1 MKDLVKQYLDRDIS
15 RRKLMTGLSAV
26 GMTTVAAEAMAQSL
40 APFAASAKDSTPNG
54 AMRDA
59 MREMTATGGMLYVQ
73 QLKAAGVKFIFANPS
88 TGDAP
93 IYDALV
99 SERSIQL
106 IKGIQEGACVAMGDG
121 YARMSGKIAIVQVAG
136 VGLPNALTQMVNTF
150 KDHIP
155 MLLTIGSFGRNKV
168 GADTTQDYDFQNDMV
183 SPITK
188 WRWTPMTGMSVP
200 ESTRRAI
207 KFASTPPAG
216 PVFLSIPDDVLRAPA
231 TGTIMDQALFDV
243 PMEIRPRKT
252 DVEKAAR
259 MLIEAQNPLLS
270 VGDEIT
276 LCQGEKEVLELA
288 ELLGLPV
295 SGEAQFGS
303 WSKPFPTRNPLYI
316 GPTLRT
322 MRFPGEVDV
331 HLNVGSHYSEIPMR
345 GAKLISIRQDP
356 TSLARVTPVD
366 LPMVADVRLAT
377 IDLIEAVK
385 SMATASRLK
394 EIAEVRAARTGE
406 YTKKQREFLQQIS
419 KSAANVASSIRRE
432 RLAFELETGIDK
444 EAIYVTDCDSGKAM
458 DPLMAFGGSDKTY
471 VSTGPNILGWGVA
484 ASFGV
489 KLARPDRPVVSILGD
504 GSMQFGGPQPLWSMA
519 RYQAPVTVIVYN
531 NRSYNNERNR
541 IWTFGQG
548 AQLKE
553 GVDMLCYNG
562 SPDIDFA
569 KAASAFGVEGEVVS
583 EPDKIT
589 ASLDRAKRANIEG
602 RPYLLDIHVDR
613 DGVGAASTWYPRYSI
628 ADQRTK
634 KV

>member
-1 MKDLVKQYLDRDIS
+1 MKHLIKQYLDQGIS
-15 RRKLMTGLSAV
+15 RRKLMAGLSAV
-26 GMTTVAAEAMAQSL
+26 GMSSVAAKAMAQSL
-40 APFAASAKDSTPNG
+40 APAAAPAKAAAAEG
-54 AMRDA
+54 AV
-59 MREMTATGGMLYVQ
+59 REMKGTGGELYIQ
-73 QLKAAGVKFIFANPS
+73 QLKAAGVRYIFANPS

-99 SERSIQL
+99 NERSIQL

-121 YARMSGKIAIVQVAG
+121 YARMSGKTAVVQVAG
-136 VGLPNALTQMVNTF
+136 VGLPNALTQMVNTY
-150 KDHIP
+150 KDKIP
-155 MLLTIGSFGRNKV
+155 MLLTIASFARNNV
-168 GADTTQDYDFQNDMV
+168 GADTTQDYDFQNDMA

-188 WRWTPMTGMSVP
+188 WRWTPMTGTNVP

-216 PVFLSIPDDVLRAPA
+216 PVFLSIPEDVLRGAA
-231 TGTIMDQALFDV
+231 KGTVMDQALFDV
-243 PMEIRPRKT
+243 PMQIRPDKAQ
-252 DVEKAAR
+252 VEQAAK
-259 MLIEAQNPLLS
+259 MLIEANNPLLS

-276 LCQGEKEVLELA
+276 LCHGEKEALALA

-295 SGEAQFGS
+295 SGQAQFGS
-303 WSKPFPTRNPLYI
+303 WSKPFPTQNPLYI
-316 GPTLRT
+316 GPTQHT

-331 HLNVGSHYSEIPMR
+331 HLNLGSHYSEIPMK

-356 TSLARVTPVD
+356 TSLARATPVD

-377 IDLIEAVK
+377 IDLIDAIK
-385 SMATASRLK
+385 SMATASRLQ
-394 EIAEVRAARTGE
+394 EIADERAARTRD
-406 YTKKQREFLQQIS
+406 YTKKRWELLQQIAT
-419 KSAANVASSIRRE
+419 SAANVASSIRRE
-432 RLAFELETGIDK
+432 RLAFELEKALDK
-444 EAIYVTDCDSGKAM
+444 ETIYVTDCDSGKAM
-458 DPLMAFGGSDKTY
+458 DPLMAFGGTDKTY

-562 SPDIDFA
+562 SPDVDFA
-569 KAASAFGVEGEVVS
+569 KAASAFGVEGEFVN
-583 EPDKIT
+583 EPDKI
-589 ASLDRAKRANIEG
+589 AAALGRAQRANIEG

-613 DGVGAASTWYPRYSI
+613 DGVGAASTWYPRFSI

>member
-40 APFAASAKDSTPNG
+40 APFAASAKDATPNG
-54 AMRDA
+54 T

-155 MLLTIGSFGRNKV
+155 MLLTIGAFGRNKV

-188 WRWTPMTGMSVP
+188 WRWTPMTGMNVP
-200 ESTRRAI
+200 ETTRRAI

-295 SGEAQFGS
+295 SGQAQFGS

-377 IDLIEAVK
+377 IDLIDAVK

-394 EIAEVRAARTGE
+394 EIAEVRAARTGD
-406 YTKKQREFLQQIS
+406 YTKKQREFLQQIL

-432 RLAFELETGIDK
+432 RLAFELEKGIDK

-458 DPLMAFGGSDKTY
+458 DPLMAFGGGDKTY

-519 RYQAPVTVIVYN
+519 RYHAPVTVIVYN

-548 AQLKE
+548 AQLQE

-583 EPDKIT
+583 EPDKIA
-589 ASLDRAKRANIEG
+589 ASLDRSKRANIEG

>member
-1 MKDLVKQYLDRDIS
+1 MKDLVKRYLDRGIS

-26 GMTTVAAEAMAQSL
+26 GMTTVAAEAVAQSL
-40 APFAASAKDSTPNG
+40 APFAASAKDATLNG
-54 AMRDA
+54 AT
-59 MREMTATGGMLYVQ
+59 REMTATGGMLYVQ

-121 YARMSGKIAIVQVAG
+121 YARMSGETAIVQVAG

-150 KDHIP
+150 KDRIP
-155 MLLTIGSFGRNKV
+155 MLLTIGSFGRNMV
-168 GADTTQDYDFQNDMV
+168 GADTTQDYDFQNNMA

-188 WRWTPMTGMSVP
+188 WRWTPMTGMNVP

-216 PVFLSIPDDVLRAPA
+216 PVFLSIPEDVLRAPA
-231 TGTIMDQALFDV
+231 TGTIMDQALFNV
-243 PMEIRPRKT
+243 PMEIRPDKA

-259 MLIEAQNPLLS
+259 MLIGAKNPLLS

-276 LCQGEKEVLELA
+276 LCHGETEVLELA

-295 SGEAQFGS
+295 SGQAQFGS
-303 WSKPFPTRNPLYI
+303 WSKPFPTQNPLYI

-331 HLNVGSHYSEIPMR
+331 HLNVGSHFSEIPIR

-356 TSLARVTPVD
+356 TSLARVTPVE

-377 IDLIEAVK
+377 IDLIDAVK
-385 SMATASRLK
+385 SMATASHLK
-394 EIAEVRAARTGE
+394 EIAEARAARTSA
-406 YTKKQREFLQQIS
+406 YTKKQRDFLQQIS

-432 RLAFELETGIDK
+432 RLAFELEKGLDK
-444 EAIYVTDCDSGKAM
+444 EAIYVTDCDSGRAM
-458 DPLMAFGGSDKTY
+458 DPLMAFGGGDKTY

-583 EPDKIT
+583 EPDKIA

-602 RPYLLDIHVDR
+602 RPYLLDIHVER

>member
-1 MKDLVKQYLDRDIS
+1 MKELVKQYLDHGIS
-15 RRKLMTGLSAV
+15 RRKLIAGLSAA
-26 GMTTVAAEAMAQSL
+26 GMTTVAAKAMAQNL
-40 APFAASAKDSTPNG
+40 APFAAPARAATPENSG
-54 AMRDA
+54 GV
-59 MREMTATGGMLYVQ
+59 REMTATGGMLYVQ
-73 QLKAAGVKFIFANPS
+73 QLKAAEVKFIFANPS

-121 YARMSGKIAIVQVAG
+121 YARMSGETAIVQVAG

-150 KDHIP
+150 KDRIP
-155 MLLTIGSFGRNKV
+155 MLLTVAAFGRNQL
-168 GADTTQDYDFQNDMV
+168 GADTTQDYDFQNDMAV
-183 SPITK
+183 PISK
-188 WRWTPMTGMSVP
+188 WQWTAMTGTTVP
-200 ESTRRAI
+200 EATRRAL
-207 KFASTPPAG
+207 KFAGTPPSG
-216 PVFLSIPDDVLRAPA
+216 PVFLSIPDDILHQPA

-243 PMEIRPRKT
+243 PMLIRPDKA

-259 MLIEAQNPLLS
+259 MLIEAKNPLLS

-276 LCQGEKEVLELA
+276 LCRGEKEALELA

-295 SGEAQFGS
+295 SGQAQFGC

-316 GPTLRT
+316 GPTLRN
-322 MRFPGEVDV
+322 MLFPGEVDV
-331 HLNVGSHYSEIPMR
+331 HLNLGAHYSEIAMK

-356 TSLARVTPVD
+356 MSLARVTPVH
-366 LPMVADVRLAT
+366 LPMVADIRLAT
-377 IDLIEAVK
+377 IDLIDAIK

-394 EIAEVRAARTGE
+394 EIAEARAARTRD
-406 YTKKQREFLQQIS
+406 YTQKRSELLQQIS
-419 KSAANVASSIRRE
+419 QSAANISSSIRRE
-432 RLAFELETGIDK
+432 RLGFELEKALDK
-444 EAIYVTDCDSGKAM
+444 ETIYVTDCDSGRAM

-471 VSTGPNILGWGVA
+471 VSTGPNILGWAVA
-484 ASFGV
+484 AAFGV

-541 IWTFGQG
+541 IWSFGQG

-569 KAASAFGVEGEVVS
+569 KAAEAFGVEGEFVN
-583 EPDKIT
+583 EPDKI
-589 ASLDRAKRANIEG
+589 AAALERAKRANAEG

-613 DGVGAASTWYPRYSI
+613 EGVGTASTWYPHYSI

>member
-1 MKDLVKQYLDRDIS
+1 MKDLIKLYLDRSIS
-15 RRKLMTGLSAV
+15 RRKLMAGLSAV
-26 GMTTVAAEAMAQSL
+26 GMTASAAKAMAQSL
-40 APFAASAKDSTPNG
+40 APFAAPANAATPDG
-54 AMRDA
+54 AQ
-59 MREMTATGGMLYVQ
+59 REMTATGGMLYVQ

-121 YARMSGKIAIVQVAG
+121 YARMSGETAVVQVAG

-150 KDHIP
+150 KDKIP
-155 MLLTIGSFGRNKV
+155 MLLTIASFARNNV
-168 GADTTQDYDFQNDMV
+168 GADTTQDYDFQNDMA

-188 WRWTPMTGMSVP
+188 WRWTPMTGTNVP
-200 ESTRRAI
+200 ETTRRAL
-207 KFASTPPAG
+207 KFAATPPSG
-216 PVFLSIPDDVLRAPA
+216 PVFLSIPEDVLRASA
-231 TGTIMDQALFDV
+231 TGSIMDQALFDV
-243 PMEIRPRKT
+243 PMEIRPDKA

-259 MLIEAQNPLLS
+259 MLIEANNPLLS

-276 LCQGEKEVLELA
+276 LCRGEKEVLELA

-295 SGEAQFGS
+295 SGQAQFGS

-331 HLNVGSHYSEIPMR
+331 HLNIGSHYSEIPMR

-366 LPMVADVRLAT
+366 LPMVANVRLAT
-377 IDLIEAVK
+377 IDLINAIK
-385 SMATASRLK
+385 SIATASRLK
-394 EIAEVRAARTGE
+394 EIADARAARTGA
-406 YTKKQREFLQQIS
+406 YTKERWEFLQQIS
-419 KSAANVASSIRRE
+419 NSATNVASSIRRE
-432 RLAFELETGIDK
+432 RLAFELEKGIDK

-541 IWTFGQG
+541 IWAFGQG

-562 SPDIDFA
+562 SPDVDFA

-583 EPDKIT
+583 EPDKI
-589 ASLDRAKRANIEG
+589 AGSLDRAKRANIEG

-613 DGVGAASTWYPRYSI
+613 DGIGAASTWYPHYSI

>member
-1 MKDLVKQYLDRDIS
+1 MKDLVKRYLDRGIS
-15 RRKLMTGLSAV
+15 RRYLMTGLSAV
-26 GMTTVAAEAMAQSL
+26 GMASVAAEAMAQSL
-40 APFAASAKDSTPNG
+40 APFAASAKDDTPNG
-54 AMRDA
+54 AL
-59 MREMTATGGMLYVQ
+59 REMTATGGMLYVQ

-121 YARMSGKIAIVQVAG
+121 YARMSGKTAIVQVAG

-155 MLLTIGSFGRNKV
+155 MLLTIGSFGRDKV
-168 GADTTQDYDFQNDMV
+168 GADTTQDYDFQNDMA

-188 WRWTPMTGMSVP
+188 WRWTPMTGKNVP
-200 ESTRRAI
+200 ETTRRAI

-243 PMEIRPRKT
+243 PMEIRPDKA
-252 DVEKAAR
+252 DVQKAAR
-259 MLIEAQNPLLS
+259 MLIEAKNPLLS

-276 LCQGEKEVLELA
+276 LCRGEKEVLELA

-295 SGEAQFGS
+295 SGQAQFGS
-303 WSKPFPTRNPLYI
+303 WSKPFPTRHALYI

-331 HLNVGSHYSEIPMR
+331 HLNLGSHYSEISMR

-356 TSLARVTPVD
+356 TSLARATPVD

-377 IDLIEAVK
+377 IDLIDAIN

-394 EIAEVRAARTGE
+394 EIAEARAARTSD

-419 KSAANVASSIRRE
+419 QSAANVASSIRRE
-432 RLAFELETGIDK
+432 RLAFELEKGIDK

-458 DPLMAFGGSDKTY
+458 DPLMAFGGGDKTY

-583 EPDKIT
+583 EPDKIA